1 MIIYWPRSRNWTCSQ
16 AARFAYEEA
25 PGNYGFQPSLCLS
38 HWQEQ
43 RKNSKETGNAQ
54 GMDSRSHEAAT
65 RFVAEEHCALIKI
78 LHDSVGRVI
87 AGTREAEP
95 LSHLAAA
102 G

>member
-1 MIIYWPRSRNWTCSQ
+1 
-16 AARFAYEEA
+16 
-25 PGNYGFQPSLCLS
+25 
-38 HWQEQ
+38 
-43 RKNSKETGNAQ
+43 
-54 GMDSRSHEAAT
+54 MDSRSHEAAT